1 MSNPRDSKGWL
12 HETAW
17 EGGLV
22 ARTFGGGLRSRS
34 QVRKTP
40 MRILYVSTGSGPHDA
55 KIVRELVRRGYDV
68 HYALLRRDPT
78 PLASSHLQT
87 TCLGYDD
94 SVGGGKGHRII
105 SFAFSYARSFANLR
119 RIIRSYRPHVLHA
132 TFIQTA
138 GLVSAL
144 TGFHPLLLSP

>member
-55 KIVRELVRRGYDV
+55 KIVRELVRRYPAAET
-68 HYALLRRDPT
+68 YLKKT
-78 PLASSHLQT
+78 YPL
-87 TCLGYDD
+87 G
-94 SVGGGKGHRII
+94 VE
-105 SFAFSYARSFANLR
+105 
-119 RIIRSYRPHVLHA
+119 
-132 TFIQTA
+132 A
-138 GLVSAL
+138 GLH
-144 TGFHPLLLSP
+144 GG